1 MDTRYWIQDIN
12 GYKILDTRYNGY
24 KILDTRYWIQDI
36 TGYKILDTKYNWIQD
51 TGFKILNTGYRIQ
64 ARG

>member
-24 KILDTRYWIQDI
+24 KILDTRN
-36 TGYKILDTKYNWIQD
+36 NWIQD
-51 TGFKILNTGYRIQ
+51 TGYKI
-64 ARG
+64 

>member
-1 MDTRYWIQDIN
+1 MDTRYLIQDIMDTRYWIQD
-12 GYKILDTRYNGY
+12 
-24 KILDTRYWIQDI
+24 